1 MQPLRMEGNLN
12 GQKQT
17 WLLEVACVVCKSKK
31 IISTIMA
38 SFGVKRSPTAS
49 SVIAEN
55 LDVDVSVVCT
65 VLNLLDKDNTVPFIA
80 RYRKEKTGG
89 LDPTVLRNIQ
99 TQYEQLK

>member
-12 GQKQT
+12 GQNRRGS
-17 WLLEVACVVCKSKK
+17 LGLHVLFGSLKK

-38 SFGVKRSPTAS
+38 SFGVKRSPTAA

-65 VLNLLDKDNTVPFIA
+65 VLKLLDKDNTVPFIA
-80 RYRKEKTGG
+80 RYRKEQTGG